1 MAQLFDE
8 KSGFLKLDEAVQNS
22 PEFQKIMADGK
33 VTDEEIK
40 GQVKLVVDLFKEI
53 DSKLSEKDKELVVRT
68 IAALAVLYEVT
79 AYKDRGGRYGN
90 F

>member
-1 MAQLFDE
+1 MVKLFDE
-8 KSGFLKLDEAVQNS
+8 KSGFLTLDEAVQKS
-22 PEFQKIMADGK
+22 PEFQKIMADGQ

-40 GQVKLVVDLFKEI
+40 GQVKLVIDLFKEI
-53 DSKLSEKDKELVVRT
+53 DSKLSDKDKELVVKA
-68 IAALAVLYEVT
+68 IAELAVLYEVS